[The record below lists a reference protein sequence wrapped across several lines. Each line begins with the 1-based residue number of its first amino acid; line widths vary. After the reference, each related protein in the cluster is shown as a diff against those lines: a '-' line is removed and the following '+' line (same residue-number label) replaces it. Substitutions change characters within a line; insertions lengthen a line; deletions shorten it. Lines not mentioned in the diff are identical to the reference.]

1 MRIRGLGRLR
11 RAVRCFK
18 NSLTPRALILLYHRV
33 AEVGLDPWRLCVT
46 PQHFAEHL
54 EIVRKHGRPMQL
66 RQLTQAL
73 RNGNLPRRAVVVT
86 FDDGYGDNFYNAKPL
101 LERYDIPATVFAAT
115 GYIGH
120 EREFWWDDLDRLLL
134 QPGMVPETLRL
145 SVNGSTYQWDLGEA
159 AHYSSDAYQHHL
171 SWNVGHKD
179 DPTPRH
185 SLYRSLHKLLRP
197 LAEDERRKV
206 LKDVLTWADAES
218 TVRATHRILSPDETA
233 YLAEGELLELGAH
246 TVTHPVLSALPVA
259 VQRSEIRR
267 SKTHLE
273 EILGRSVTGFSYP
286 YGFRADYTSETVAIV
301 REAGFAY
308 ACSAFT
314 DVVKRGTDCFQ
325 LPRVPVQNWD
335 GEAFA
340 RRLGR
345 LAEWFHS

>member
-1 MRIRGLGRLR
+1 MRLYGANDLKRWFR
-11 RAVRCFK
+11 RAAACIR
-18 NSLTPRALILLYHRV
+18 PRATILMYHRV
-33 AEVGLDPWRLCVT
+33 FEVESDPWSLCVS
-46 PQHFAEHL
+46 PKYFAEHL
-54 EIVRKHGRPMQL
+54 EHLRRHYVVLSLRELAKRLMEGQL
-66 RQLTQAL
+66 
-73 RNGNLPRRAVVVT
+73 PKRAVVLT
-86 FDDGYGDNFYNAKPL
+86 FDDGYVDNLHDAKPL
-101 LERYDIPATVFAAT
+101 LERYDIPATVFLAT

-145 SVNGSTYQWDLGEA
+145 NINGTTCQWELGEA
-159 AHYSSDAYQHHL
+159 AHYSADAYQLH
-171 SWNVGHKD
+171 SCWNVGHKD

-185 SLYRSLHKLLRP
+185 SLYRSLHRLLRP

-206 LKDVLTWADAES
+206 LKEVLAWADAGS
-218 TVRATHRILSPDETA
+218 TVRATHRTLSPDEVLH
-233 YLAEGELLELGAH
+233 LAKGGLVEVGAH

-259 VQRSEIRR
+259 VQRNEIRR

-286 YGFRADYTSETVAIV
+286 YGFRADYTCETVAIV

-308 ACSAFT
+308 ACSAFA

-325 LPRVPVQNWD
+325 LPRVPIQNWD

-340 RRLGR
+340 RRLDR
-345 LAEWFHS
+345 LAEGFRS